1 MKTDKNA
8 LLKHF
13 SLMLKKRATD
23 EKSTGVN
30 PNILKFFSRKELI
43 GIIKQKFGGTIPKE
57 HDLAELENE
66 ELLNI
71 IGDEMFIL
79 FYVTGKW
86 SMEIAEAIT
95 KPAPEPV
102 KEKEKEK
109 TIPKKEE
116 VKPNK
121 KK

>member
-13 SLMLKKRATD
+13 SLMLKKRASG
-23 EKSTGVN
+23 EKPTGIN

-43 GIIKQKFGGTIPKE
+43 EIIKQKFGGSVPKE

-66 ELLNI
+66 ELLEI
-71 IGDEMFIL
+71 IGDEMFVL
-79 FYVTGKW
+79 LYVTGMW
-86 SMEIAEAIT
+86 SLEIANAIT
-95 KPAPEPV
+95 KPKPEAS
-102 KEKEKEK
+102 KEKDKP
-109 TIPKKEE
+109 IPKKEE
-116 VKPNK
+116 MKPPK